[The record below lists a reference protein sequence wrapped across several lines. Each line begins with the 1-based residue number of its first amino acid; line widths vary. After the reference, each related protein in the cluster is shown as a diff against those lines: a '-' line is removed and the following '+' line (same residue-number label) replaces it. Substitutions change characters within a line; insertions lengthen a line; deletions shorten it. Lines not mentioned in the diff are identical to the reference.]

1 MDIKTA
7 STAFP
12 MPEDDLLIAVT
23 AEMLTIEGAPVATIR
38 ACSEDEKPFA
48 DAFGAAPRVSPMV
61 EKV

>member
-1 MDIKTA
+1 MDIKAA

-12 MPEDDLLIAVT
+12 MPEGDLLIGATV
-23 AEMLTIEGAPVATIR
+23 EMLIIKGATVATIR